1 MFKEIIEGKYKLLN
15 GGQKTQI
22 PSFIKKK
29 KKKKPSKMSLKLCG
43 DDRMKGY
50 IQAAALFSLL
60 FWTFSLY

>member
-29 KKKKPSKMSLKLCG
+29 KKK
-43 DDRMKGY
+43 
-50 IQAAALFSLL
+50 ALQNEPETV
-60 FWTFSLY
+60 WGRPNERLYSGSSSV